1 VTVAER
7 INAERVVLAGWSRAI
22 LLQLA
27 HPLVAQGVADHSSF
41 VNAGRR
47 PRQSSDAKAAGT
59 LFSAAVRLHHTVQA
73 MRHLTFGDSAA
84 GGAALDGIRT
94 IHRRVHGT
102 LAEAVGRYPAGTRYS
117 AEDAPLVLWVHAT
130 LMDSL
135 PLVYAAIVA
144 PLTDD
149 DRDAWC
155 RESAPVARALG
166 AGDDV
171 PETWVALQAYMTTT
185 LASGEIEVG
194 RVARKLAHDV
204 LAPRYSSLV
213 SPLRAMNRTVT
224 VGLLPPAVRAQYGF
238 AWHDGDATRLARTL
252 GLLRMLRRV
261 TPDAIAHW
269 PDAREKEMGP

>member
-1 VTVAER
+1 MTVAER

-41 VNAGRR
+41 VNAERGNGDRR
-47 PRQSSDAKAAGT
+47 RAQPRDGARPAKATGT

-73 MRHLTFGDSAA
+73 MRHLTFGDPASAR
-84 GGAALDGIRT
+84 AALDGIKT
-94 IHRRVHGT
+94 IHRRVNGT
-102 LAEAVGRYPAGTRYS
+102 LVEAVGRYPAGTRYS

-166 AGDDV
+166 AGDDI
-171 PETWVALQAYMTTT
+171 PETWAALQAYMTAT
-185 LASGEIEVG
+185 LSSGQS
-194 RVARKLAHDV
+194 RSAARRACSP
-204 LAPRYSSLV
+204 ATSSRRGTPRSC
-213 SPLRAMNRTVT
+213 
-224 VGLLPPAVRAQYGF
+224 
-238 AWHDGDATRLARTL
+238 
-252 GLLRMLRRV
+252 RRCS
-261 TPDAIAHW
+261 
-269 PDAREKEMGP
+269 R